1 MCAGLIHLQIY
12 PISCEREINSIEDI
26 GAKSTDKYSELWF
39 KIVPFECQK
48 TTTWKETKSSNT
60 WLHVKCYQ
68 IQNKET
74 DSELLYHK
82 YQ

>member
-1 MCAGLIHLQIY
+1 MIQK
-12 PISCEREINSIEDI
+12 
-26 GAKSTDKYSELWF
+26 GAVWESENNNMEENF
-39 KIVPFECQK
+39 QFV
-48 TTTWKETKSSNT
+48 TKSSNT
-60 WLHVKCYQ
+60 WLHDKCYQ